1 MVLIL
6 NRLFLIDSHS
16 YIYRAF
22 YAIPNLRTST
32 GLPTNA
38 AYGFSAMLMKL
49 CREQKP
55 EYIANAFDLPAPTFR
70 HSAFPQYKANRPQMP
85 EDLKKQMPII
95 KEIVRALRIPILERE
110 GYEAD
115 DILATFAKAGGENG
129 FEVYVFSRD
138 KDCLQT
144 ASRNIKIVRQEND
157 APFDVERVR
166 KVYGVDPSQLP
177 DVMALSGDSSDN
189 IPGVPGI
196 GTKTAGRLIQE
207 FGSLENLLDNI
218 NSVRNARVKDN
229 LRQFSDRAKLNKEL
243 VTLDSNV
250 PLSVDFDSFRLKE
263 PDRNRLSEIF
273 GKLEFKGLLKKLL
286 ESI

>member
-1 MVLIL
+1 M
-6 NRLFLIDSHS
+6 
-16 YIYRAF
+16 
-22 YAIPNLRTST
+22 RTST

-38 AYGFSAMLMKL
+38 AYGFSTMLMKL

-85 EDLKKQMPII
+85 EDLKKQMPLI
-95 KEIVRALRIPILERE
+95 KEIVRALRIPILEKE

-115 DILATFAKAGGENG
+115 DVLATFAKAGEENG

-144 ASRNIKIVRQEND
+144 VNRNTKIVRKEG
-157 APFDVERVR
+157 DVPWNAEKVR
-166 KVYGVDPSQLP
+166 KLYGVDPSQLP
-177 DVMALSGDSSDN
+177 DLMALSGDNSDN

-196 GTKTAGRLIQE
+196 GTKTAAKLIQE
-207 FGSLENLLDNI
+207 FGSLENLLANI

-229 LRQFSDRAKLNKEL
+229 LMQFSDRARLNLEL

-250 PLSVDFDSFRLKE
+250 PLSVDLDSLRLKE
-263 PDRNRLSEIF
+263 PDRSALSEIF
-273 GKLEFKGLLKKLL
+273 AKLEFKGLLKKLL